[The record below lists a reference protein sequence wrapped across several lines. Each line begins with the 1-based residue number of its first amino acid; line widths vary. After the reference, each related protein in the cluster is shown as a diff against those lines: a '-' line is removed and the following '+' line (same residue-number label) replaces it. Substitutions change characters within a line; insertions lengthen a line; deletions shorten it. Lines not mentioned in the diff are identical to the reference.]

1 MRSPLVLCGLILFCV
16 AAAAQA
22 DDYHAL
28 NDCMAGEFET
38 SIQACT
44 RLIERGG
51 YSATHAANLYTLRG
65 KAHSEAMDQDKAIA
79 DFDKAIDLAP
89 QSYCTYGLRIDA
101 YKRTGQYARAA
112 EEAEKAFALGLW
124 KNPYQWKEPHRP
136 PRDVIQDYCSGSYDL
151 AIKGDPRL
159 AAAYVKR
166 GNDFR
171 ARGKFK
177 EAIGDFDKAI
187 ELDPQFSPAYYE
199 RGYAHK
205 QAGTLDKAFADYD
218 RAIALNPRYSLAY
231 MARAVAYLTSKG
243 EYDHAIADL
252 DKAIGINPRL
262 LLAYHHRG
270 VAYFKKDEYDR
281 AIADFSKTIEI
292 NPKGTLGYHHRGL
305 AYEKKGD
312 KHSAIIDYRRVLVI
326 EPWHYG
332 AKVNLKR
339 LGVEP

>member
-1 MRSPLVLCGLILFCV
+1 MRSPLVLCSLIVFCV
-16 AAAAQA
+16 TAAAQS
-22 DDYHAL
+22 DDYRTL

-65 KAHSEAMDQDKAIA
+65 QALAEARNHEKAIA
-79 DFDKAIDLAP
+79 DFDKAIELAP
-89 QSYCTYGLRIDA
+89 QSYCAHALRSDS
-101 YKRTGQYARAA
+101 YKRMGQHDRAHAAA
-112 EEAEKAFALGLW
+112 ERTLALGLW
-124 KNPYQWKEPHRP
+124 KEHQRS
-136 PRDVIQDYCSGSYDL
+136 RDAIQHYCVGSYDL

-166 GNDFR
+166 GINFWLHD
-171 ARGKFK
+171 KFNA
-177 EAIGDFDKAI
+177 AIADFDKAI

-205 QAGTLDKAFADYD
+205 RAGTLDKAFADYD

-252 DKAIGINPRL
+252 DKAIEINPRL
-262 LLAYHHRG
+262 LLAYHNRG

-281 AIADFSKTIEI
+281 AIADFSKTVEI

-305 AYEKKGD
+305 AYEKKDD
-312 KHSAIIDYRRVLVI
+312 KHSAIIDYRRVLAI

-332 AKVNLKR
+332 AKFNLKR